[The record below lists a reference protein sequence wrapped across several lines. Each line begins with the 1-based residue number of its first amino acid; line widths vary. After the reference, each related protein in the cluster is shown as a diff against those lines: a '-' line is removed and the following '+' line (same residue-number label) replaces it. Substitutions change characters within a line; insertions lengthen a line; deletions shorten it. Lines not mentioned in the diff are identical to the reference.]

1 LRMAHL
7 RRSTFFVVVETC
19 ISGEAS
25 FFLVFYSVDP
35 CFLQSY
41 SHHVDVISVELCYF
55 VLIAWL
61 AVWCAAAW
69 ACCLFLLCLCFFGSI
84 LVLWYVG
91 EGGCSACSSVWKS
104 SSNILLCQYC
114 SYISSTH
121 NFVLLLLLFV
131 VLLMLDREAIRQAKR
146 RSVYYFSDC
155 SMCSYLYTRYLAPT
169 RWQVYIN
176 EYYLTVLAIL

>member
-1 LRMAHL
+1 MHQGRHH
-7 RRSTFFVVVETC
+7 S
-19 ISGEAS
+19 
-25 FFLVFYSVDP
+25 FLVFYSVDP

-91 EGGCSACSSVWKS
+91 DGGCSACSSLWKS
-104 SSNILLCQYC
+104 SSNVLLCQYG
-114 SYISSTH
+114 SHISSTH
-121 NFVLLLLLFV
+121 NFVLLLLLFA
-131 VLLMLDREAIRQAKR
+131 VLLIWTESLLDKLSKG
-146 RSVYYFSDC
+146 RSC
-155 SMCSYLYTRYLAPT
+155 LL
-169 RWQVYIN
+169 
-176 EYYLTVLAIL
+176 LL